1 MNDTDFFDDDLMQ
14 RRNPARSSPVP
25 ARESGAG
32 ATYDEIPVRPISDLN
47 LTRMARHREEVNTR
61 VASTVKTM
69 EQYRR
74 RQAELEREKQALE
87 ELSRKQDDYERGRAE
102 MRDRLNQSIVGLE
115 KQETR
120 AARAAEICSATRK
133 RFNVLLVELD
143 GIHDEAWTEDNF
155 RDELNK
161 AVAIIENVRQEYNAA
176 VTNVE
181 ATSGERIPSIES
193 SLTAI
198 APRASA
204 EAIPGGFTTWLKI
217 GFAVML
223 PLGVLL
229 LIVGLVALLLSRG
242 H

>member
-14 RRNPARSSPVP
+14 RRNPARSSPVQ
-25 ARESGAG
+25 ARESGSG
-32 ATYDEIPVRPISDLN
+32 ASYDEIPVRPISDLN

-87 ELSRKQDDYERGRAE
+87 ELSRKQDDYERGRGE
-102 MRDRLNQSIVGLE
+102 MRDRLNESIVSLE

-120 AARAAEICSATRK
+120 ATRALEIYSATRK
-133 RFNVLLVELD
+133 RFNELLAEVD
-143 GIHDEAWTEDNF
+143 GINDDSWTDENF

-161 AVAIIENVRQEYNAA
+161 AVAKIETVRQEYNTA

-181 ATSGERIPSIES
+181 TTGGERMPLIEN
-193 SLTAI
+193 SLAVAGQRTSVA
-198 APRASA
+198 APGDFMA
-204 EAIPGGFTTWLKI
+204 WLKI
-217 GFAVML
+217 GFAITL
-223 PLGVLL
+223 PLGVLIL
-229 LIVGLVALLLSRG
+229 LVGLVVLIFG
-242 H
+242 HGR